1 MNLSNQAAAGSI
13 PSLTEIDTRN
23 GFQGPDFILEGVHH
37 PTSALGS
44 ATDSSMYRYG
54 RGLMRRGARYEEAL
68 AVSAPRSLHLWL
80 MPNYTIRRLEY
91 PSVHTPSRTSFHG
104 CSYW

>member
-1 MNLSNQAAAGSI
+1 MRDARKSLLARSILRLGSELRLMNLSNQAAAGST

-44 ATDSSMYRYG
+44 AIDSPMYRNG

-68 AVSAPRSLHLWL
+68 AVSALDHCT
-80 MPNYTIRRLEY
+80 Y
-91 PSVHTPSRTSFHG
+91 G
-104 CSYW
+104 